1 MSYKRGLKMTF
12 NKIEKKWIYLCIA
25 LVGGAF
31 FWLLGENGYVMGGDS
46 ELYINFGHYSGV
58 QPLYPLFIQIC
69 RKCFGNGIYLDAV
82 SFIQGGL
89 ALAGCICLVRFL
101 DKSFRLENGS
111 VVVLFLFSLMP
122 YAIEIPGHVISHEI
136 MTEGLSYPLFYFFV
150 LLVLKALFE
159 KKFLPL
165 VGAHIMSLV
174 LSLIRPQMQFLFAV
188 VLIIGVY
195 MIMKKNWK
203 RKIVVFFVSL
213 FMLLGVCGLELKS
226 VLWIDGVYESVF
238 FEGHSQNSANY
249 TVQARVLYA
258 SNAEDIEL
266 FSDPVMKA
274 LYQKTYD
281 KMEEMETTWRYTPN
295 NLWRWKHIVGGTGM
309 NSRIVQ
315 GYVEEYLRNDVGLT
329 KDIEV
334 EQTKNK
340 ICGEMMNVLLKKN
353 WGRYLINSFQLMPSG
368 FVASVLFQKEGF
380 YVLCHIGT
388 LLLYLAAIGIVV
400 LFYIRR
406 DLDNRIAETVLL
418 ISGTAIMNVV
428 STNLIL
434 FGLQRY
440 MVYTYGM
447 FYMAMFLAMR
457 ALWRKYGWNFRKK

>member
-1 MSYKRGLKMTF
+1 
-12 NKIEKKWIYLCIA
+12 
-25 LVGGAF
+25 
-31 FWLLGENGYVMGGDS
+31 
-46 ELYINFGHYSGV
+46 
-58 QPLYPLFIQIC
+58 
-69 RKCFGNGIYLDAV
+69 
-82 SFIQGGL
+82 
-89 ALAGCICLVRFL
+89 
-101 DKSFRLENGS
+101 
-111 VVVLFLFSLMP
+111 
-122 YAIEIPGHVISHEI
+122 
-136 MTEGLSYPLFYFFV
+136 
-150 LLVLKALFE
+150 
-159 KKFLPL
+159 
-165 VGAHIMSLV
+165 
-174 LSLIRPQMQFLFAV
+174 
-188 VLIIGVY
+188 
-195 MIMKKNWK
+195 
-203 RKIVVFFVSL
+203 
-213 FMLLGVCGLELKS
+213 
-226 VLWIDGVYESVF
+226 
-238 FEGHSQNSANY
+238 
-249 TVQARVLYA
+249 
-258 SNAEDIEL
+258 
-266 FSDPVMKA
+266 
-274 LYQKTYD
+274 
-281 KMEEMETTWRYTPN
+281 
-295 NLWRWKHIVGGTGM
+295 M

-353 WGRYLINSFQLMPSG
+353 WGRYLITSFQLMPSG

-447 FYMAMFLAMR
+447 FYMAMFLAVR
-457 ALWRKYGWNFRKK
+457 ALWREYGWKFRKK